1 MPDTDKGWNTMKK
14 VNLLNNFGGFGIF
27 DGVFPSFFKS
37 HYEYMQDSFVDDKEI
52 DNGFYEKMR
61 SVLEKMTPQ
70 ERSEIY
76 DRISLQLYR

>member
-1 MPDTDKGWNTMKK
+1 MKK
-14 VNLLNNFGGFGIF
+14 VNLLNNFGGLGIF

-37 HYEYMQDSFVDDKEI
+37 HYEHVQDSFVDDKEI
-52 DNGFYEKMR
+52 DNVFYEKMR
-61 SVLEKMTPQ
+61 AVLEKMTPQ